1 MAENMSL
8 LKLNERLQDPMA
20 AGWIHGIF
28 PRDTPRNMRFA
39 INFFTSIGL
48 GGVTDAL
55 RAHLKEL
62 PKLIAAQQGE
72 PLGIYRSLSVWPAG
86 VGLSACMLPQAMAVH
101 CMSPLQA
108 AAAPLPLCSDTDACI
123 SAQFEQHAHN
133 SAHMMSHS

>member
-1 MAENMSL
+1 MLVHAAAHGSAAGSAAVWLVQEMAENMSL

-20 AGWIHGIF
+20 ANWIQGIF

-62 PKLIAAQQGE
+62 PKLIAAQQGTR
-72 PLGIYRSLSVWPAG
+72 LVAK
-86 VGLSACMLPQAMAVH
+86 Q
-101 CMSPLQA
+101 
-108 AAAPLPLCSDTDACI
+108 
-123 SAQFEQHAHN
+123 
-133 SAHMMSHS
+133 

>member
-1 MAENMSL
+1 MLSPPAAHGSAAGSATVWLAQEMAENMSL

-20 AGWIHGIF
+20 ANWIQGIF

-62 PKLIAAQQGE
+62 PKLIAAQQGVWSPSRGRPAYAVQGSHSPSDQRAE
-72 PLGIYRSLSVWPAG
+72 SLRT
-86 VGLSACMLPQAMAVH
+86 
-101 CMSPLQA
+101 
-108 AAAPLPLCSDTDACI
+108 AAPCSVLAV
-123 SAQFEQHAHN
+123 A
-133 SAHMMSHS
+133 